1 MAYRNSL
8 RCRSNE
14 QLRSQGASTHEKM
27 VVEMPAKWQGINDV
41 KESVHGWLS
50 EWIDQPMNQWM
61 SESVNDWINEWGTQ
75 RINVPMSESMNQRME
90 EGMNHSMNQCFRES
104 MNEWTHESM
113 NERTNMDQHGNFS
126 RNQWI
131 NQWISEEWIDELVK
145 ENQRMNEWMSE
156 LHLVELPIHPFPKP
170 SLSQLPLRW
179 AQLVLHWAIEPPL
192 RWATSFAKL
201 PLFSATSS
209 LTCLLLSGPLLIL
222 WPASNLSYLPVS
234 AISSLSYLFCSFC
247 KPILLFAQPLQSVY
261 EPSAAVPHSSVTAWL
276 QLSYAQ
282 PCPCVLSQPV
292 AIPHSTNAPSYS
304 HHFGLSNLKSLVGAS
319 RAGPNPCH
327 CHFV

>member
-1 MAYRNSL
+1 
-8 RCRSNE
+8 
-14 QLRSQGASTHEKM
+14 
-27 VVEMPAKWQGINDV
+27 
-41 KESVHGWLS
+41 
-50 EWIDQPMNQWM
+50 
-61 SESVNDWINEWGTQ
+61 
-75 RINVPMSESMNQRME
+75 
-90 EGMNHSMNQCFRES
+90 
-104 MNEWTHESM
+104 MNEWM
-113 NERTNMDQHGNFS
+113 NEGR
-126 RNQWI
+126 
-131 NQWISEEWIDELVK
+131 K
-145 ENQRMNEWMSE
+145 EWMSE

-170 SLSQLPLRW
+170 SFSQLPLRW

-222 WPASNLSYLPVS
+222 WPASTLSYLPVS
-234 AISSLSYLFCSFC
+234 V
-247 KPILLFAQPLQSVY
+247 FAQPLQSVY